1 MGTFGL
7 GGIFGGLGGTP
18 PIVPSSNPT
27 TGSGLGS
34 IFTNPQNLI
43 LLGSSILG
51 SILNRPKGLSKEQ
64 QRTQDAQ
71 QRALQQLIGMLSQR
85 ANAPISIDPRTR
97 AGLYGQAAESAVGAT
112 NRGLNALAKRGLSSS
127 GITADFLGNV
137 NQEQQRAQ
145 TGIDLALT
153 QSAEQRKQQDQ
164 MALLSA
170 LGIPAQVT
178 QSQSAG
184 GAALEGFVPMLAYL
198 MRLQQLQRGAGAP

>member
-1 MGTFGL
+1 MCRIKAQFICTPKQQS
-7 GGIFGGLGGTP
+7 GGGGW
-18 PIVPSSNPT
+18 SD
-27 TGSGLGS
+27 

-64 QRTQDAQ
+64 QRTQDSQ
-71 QRALQQLIGMLSQR
+71 QRALQSLISMLSAR
-85 ANAPISIDPRTR
+85 AGAPINIDPRTR
-97 AGLYGQAAESAVGAT
+97 AGLYGQAAESAVGAEK
-112 NRGLNALAKRGLSSS
+112 RGMNALAKRGVAHS
-127 GITADFLGNV
+127 GITADFLQNV

-153 QSAEQRKQQDQ
+153 QGAEGRKQQDQ

-184 GAALEGFVPMLAYL
+184 GAALEGFAPMLAYL
-198 MRLQQLQRGAGAP
+198 LRLQQLQRGAGAP